1 MRPERLMSGGT
12 GEYAVGT
19 IIPERSPV
27 SLSRARRE
35 EFIHALRPL
44 EHSIRDAGHIRYGT
58 GISFP
63 VGPFTRV
70 TFLDTS
76 RRGRY
81 ADRLFIHPPKKHPT
95 VIVTERRM
103 RGKRRKRHVI
113 RSRKTIQSFGQC
125 TYTGQERKKS
135 NRPLCPSGWHSPSL
149 AIFLTRPWKRL

>member
-113 RSRKTIQSFGQC
+113 KEAEKLFNRSDSVHIQGRN
-125 TYTGQERKKS
+125 GKKVIDLFVH
-135 NRPLCPSGWHSPSL
+135 RDGTVHH
-149 AIFLTRPWKRL
+149 